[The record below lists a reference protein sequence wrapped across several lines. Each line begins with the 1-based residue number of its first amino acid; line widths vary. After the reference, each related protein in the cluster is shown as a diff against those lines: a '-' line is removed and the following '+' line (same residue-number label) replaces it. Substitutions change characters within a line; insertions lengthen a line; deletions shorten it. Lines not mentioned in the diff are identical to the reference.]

1 MSDEERQKLLAEIER
16 YKFMFRTTLIGLTI
30 QTIMLVLV

>member
-1 MSDEERQKLLAEIER
+1 MGDEERQKLLSEIER
-16 YKFMFRTTLIGLTI
+16 YKFMFRVCWFGLIL